1 MTNWH
6 EDFEDGDP
14 ELQEGYEEY
23 AARAAFEEYFRHGV
37 DRQEE
42 QEEQEYE
49 PNVIYAAGCCPQCF
63 SNDVASEDE
72 PVNGTIVVTCGN
84 CNHQWNEPCD
94 GVL

>member
-14 ELQEGYEEY
+14 ELKEGYEEY
-23 AARAAFEEYFRHGV
+23 AARASFEE
-37 DRQEE
+37 DRQRQIEE
-42 QEEQEYE
+42 EYE

-63 SNDVASEDE
+63 SDYVASEDE